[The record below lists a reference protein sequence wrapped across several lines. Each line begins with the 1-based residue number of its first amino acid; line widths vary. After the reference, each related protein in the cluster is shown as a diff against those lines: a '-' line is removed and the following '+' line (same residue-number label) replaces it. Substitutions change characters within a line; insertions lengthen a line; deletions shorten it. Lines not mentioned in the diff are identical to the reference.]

1 MEEKMMSEHTE
12 KQDNAISQ
20 VTAAISQG
28 EPKVQK
34 TEKKARGKSESKR
47 GDFRKNTGNSNR
59 FRKSDNEKNNAANSE
74 EASVTDQT
82 ATCFTEDSPETTE
95 SMPEKESEISERNA
109 EESPDR
115 KDKEIPQ
122 TEEEAQIEI
131 IGVRFKQSGK
141 LYFFDPKGVVY
152 NRNAH
157 VIVETANGMEYG
169 TVAVPNRMIGV
180 SKVVMPLRGVLRTAN
195 AEDEK
200 LRRENDNIEIDAF
213 NTCVSCIA
221 DFGLDMKLVDVE
233 YAFDRGKL
241 LFYFTSEERVDF
253 RDLVKKLAS
262 VYHTRIEMRQIG
274 IRDEA
279 KMLGGLGACGRPFC
293 CSTFLGDFT
302 QVSIK
307 MAKEQGL
314 SLNSAKISGT
324 CGRLMCCLRYEHE
337 IYEEELKRTPKVDSL
352 VETTDGTGVVV
363 DAHPLTGLVKVRLD
377 AQQDSIHVYPREEI
391 KVIGHSRGAS
401 KKIVTEEKTSK
412 ANSRSKNGKAQAGT
426 DGNEKNVRQEDKNS
440 QSDEKN
446 EKSH

>member
-1 MEEKMMSEHTE
+1 MEEKIMSEHTE
-12 KQDNAISQ
+12 KQGTEALLRE
-20 VTAAISQG
+20 

-34 TEKKARGKSESKR
+34 SERKVRGKSENKR
-47 GDFRKNTGNSNR
+47 GDFRKSVGNANC
-59 FRKSDNEKNNAANSE
+59 FRKSDSTKKNAVNLVETSA
-74 EASVTDQT
+74 TDQT
-82 ATCFTEDSPETTE
+82 SICFTENSSETVETRSEEKTE
-95 SMPEKESEISERNA
+95 TMEMSAEELLNCKEKEN
-109 EESPDR
+109 P
-115 KDKEIPQ
+115 P
-122 TEEEAQIEI
+122 TEEEQIEI

-152 NRNAH
+152 SRYAH

-180 SKVVMPLRGVLRTAN
+180 SKVVMPLRGVLRIAN
-195 AEDEK
+195 VEDEK
-200 LRRENDNIEIDAF
+200 LRRENDNIEVDAF

-221 DFGLDMKLVDVE
+221 DYGLDMKLVDVE

-337 IYEEELKRTPKVDSL
+337 TYEEELKRTPKVDSL
-352 VETTDGTGVVV
+352 VETKDGTGIVV

-377 AQQDSIHVYPREEI
+377 EQQDSLHVYPREEI
-391 KVIGHSRGAS
+391 KVVGHSRGAS
-401 KKIVTEEKTSK
+401 KKLGTEDKVSK
-412 ANSRSKNGKAQAGT
+412 ANSRFKNGKAQAGIG
-426 DGNEKNVRQEDKNS
+426 GNETNAQQEDKNL
-440 QSDEKN
+440 QSNEKN
-446 EKSH
+446 EKNH